1 MIKYLNV
8 FKVIY
13 LIFLVFLLIHLIL
26 GLFGLA
32 FTPGLWNLWLLC
44 LGFTILTQLW
54 IRFYQRRK
62 IQKRCYF
69 LEFFSGFVV
78 FCVWCLTLLFFSFV
92 EDSHMPI
99 TIDYKIEPK
108 EIVIIRGPLLH
119 EIHEYHDLV
128 NPLIMKSKTKY
139 NIDVEN

>member
-1 MIKYLNV
+1 MRKHLTIFRILYL
-8 FKVIY
+8 
-13 LIFLVFLLIHLIL
+13 LFLVFALIHFVL

-62 IQKRCYF
+62 IHKRYYF
-69 LEFFSGFVV
+69 FEFFSGFVV
-78 FCVWCLTLLFFSFV
+78 FCVWGLTLLFFSFV

-99 TIDYKIEPK
+99 TIDYLIEPK
-108 EIVIIRGPLLH
+108 EIVIIRGSLLH

-128 NPLIMKSKTKY
+128 NPLIMKSKVKY
-139 NIDVEN
+139 KIEN

>member
-1 MIKYLNV
+1 MKKQLTTFRI
-8 FKVIY
+8 IY
-13 LIFLVFLLIHLIL
+13 LLFLVFALIHFIL
-26 GLFGLA
+26 VLFGLA
-32 FTPGLWNLWLLC
+32 FTPGLWNLWLLF

-62 IQKRCYF
+62 IHKRCYF

-78 FCVWCLTLLFFSFV
+78 FCVWGLTLLFFSFV

-99 TIDYKIEPK
+99 TIDYLIEPK
-108 EIVIIRGPLLH
+108 EIVIIRGSLLH

-128 NPLIMKSKTKY
+128 NPLIMKSKVKY
-139 NIDVEN
+139 VEKN